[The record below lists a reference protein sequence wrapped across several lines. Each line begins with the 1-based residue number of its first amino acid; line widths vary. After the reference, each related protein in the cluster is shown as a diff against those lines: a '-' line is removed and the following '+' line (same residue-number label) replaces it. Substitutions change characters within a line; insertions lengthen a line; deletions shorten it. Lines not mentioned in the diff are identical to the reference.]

1 MLFVWLMWA
10 VVLVACVATGVL
22 LTGHGASFATGWRQ
36 KSPAERA
43 KLDRGAF
50 ARRAGKWMLPID
62 VALIVLVA
70 YVQLRAVPAI
80 ERGDIHRYGGEI
92 TLVSLG
98 LCLLIVVIALLSMK
112 GERQ

>member
-1 MLFVWLMWA
+1 MSPVGGKKARKSGQGW
-10 VVLVACVATGVL
+10 TGGL
-22 LTGHGASFATGWRQ
+22 LPDGPGDGCS
-36 KSPAERA
+36 
-43 KLDRGAF
+43 
-50 ARRAGKWMLPID
+50 PID
-62 VALIVLVA
+62 VALIALVA

-80 ERGDIHRYGGEI
+80 EQGDIHRYGGEI

>member
-1 MLFVWLMWA
+1 MDHVGGGFG
-10 VVLVACVATGVL
+10 GVYC
-22 LTGHGASFATGWRQ
+22 HRGAAY
-36 KSPAERA
+36 RA
-43 KLDRGAF
+43 WSQLCHRLAANREAF

-62 VALIVLVA
+62 LALIALVA

-80 ERGDIHRYGGEI
+80 EQGDIHRYGGEI

-112 GERQ
+112 GEK

>member
-1 MLFVWLMWA
+1 MLFVWIMWA
-10 VVLVACVATGVL
+10 VVLAACVATGVL
-22 LTGHGASFATGWRQ
+22 LTGHGAGFVTGWRQ
-36 KSPAERA
+36 KSPVERA
-43 KLDRGAF
+43 KLDRRAF

-62 VALIVLVA
+62 LVLITLVT

-98 LCLLIVVIALLSMK
+98 LCLLIVVIALLSMR
-112 GERQ
+112 GEK

>member
-1 MLFVWLMWA
+1 MLFVWIMWA
-10 VVLVACVATGVL
+10 VVLAACVATGVL
-22 LTGHGASFATGWRQ
+22 LTGHGAGFVTGWRQ
-36 KSPAERA
+36 KSPVERA
-43 KLDRGAF
+43 KLDRRAF
-50 ARRAGKWMLPID
+50 ARGAGKWMLAID
-62 VALIVLVA
+62 LVLITLVT

>member
-1 MLFVWLMWA
+1 
-10 VVLVACVATGVL
+10 
-22 LTGHGASFATGWRQ
+22 
-36 KSPAERA
+36 
-43 KLDRGAF
+43 
-50 ARRAGKWMLPID
+50 MLPID

-112 GERQ
+112 GEK

>member
-1 MLFVWLMWA
+1 MLFVWIMWA
-10 VVLVACVATGVL
+10 VVLVACAATGVL
-22 LTGHGASFATGWRQ
+22 LTGHGSSFVTGWRQ

-43 KLDRGAF
+43 KLDREAF

-98 LCLLIVVIALLSMK
+98 LCLLIVVIALLSMR
-112 GERQ
+112 GEK

>member
-1 MLFVWLMWA
+1 MLFVWIMWA
-10 VVLVACVATGVL
+10 VVLVACAATGVL
-22 LTGHGASFATGWRQ
+22 LTGHGASFVTGWRQ
-36 KSPAERA
+36 KKPGRA
-43 KLDRGAF
+43 GKAGPGAF
-50 ARRAGKWMLPID
+50 ARRAGRWMLPID

-80 ERGDIHRYGGEI
+80 EQGDIHRYGGEI

-112 GERQ
+112 GEK

>member
-1 MLFVWLMWA
+1 MLFVWIMWA
-10 VVLVACVATGVL
+10 VVLAACVATGVL
-22 LTGHGASFATGWRQ
+22 LTGHGAGFVTGWRQ
-36 KSPAERA
+36 KSPVERA
-43 KLDRGAF
+43 KLDRRAF

-62 VALIVLVA
+62 LVLITLVTYVL
-70 YVQLRAVPAI
+70 LRAVPAI

>member
-1 MLFVWLMWA
+1 MLFVWIMWA
-10 VVLVACVATGVL
+10 VVLAACIATGVL
-22 LTGHGASFATGWRQ
+22 LTGHGANFVTGWRQ
-36 KSPAERA
+36 KSPEERA
-43 KLDRGAF
+43 RLDRGAF
-50 ARRAGKWMLPID
+50 ARRAGRWMLPID
-62 VALIVLVA
+62 LALIVLVA

-112 GERQ
+112 GEK